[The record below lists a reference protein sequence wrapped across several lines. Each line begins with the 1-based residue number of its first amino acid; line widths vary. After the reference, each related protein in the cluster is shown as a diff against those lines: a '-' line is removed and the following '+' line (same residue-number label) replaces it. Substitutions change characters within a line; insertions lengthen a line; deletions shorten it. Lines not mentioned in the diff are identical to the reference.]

1 MNSRDKGKRG
11 ELEFAH
17 FLKDNHGIDARRGQQ
32 FSGGNESPDVVGV
45 PGLHL
50 EVKRVE
56 SLNIHAAVAQATK
69 DAAGLPWAVAH
80 RRNGGKWLVTVDA
93 KHYFNLRTELLRL
106 LPQNDGTERR
116 GRPAASE
123 SPTDVAR
130 PRSLQ

>member
-1 MNSRDKGKRG
+1 M
-11 ELEFAH
+11 
-17 FLKDNHGIDARRGQQ
+17 
-32 FSGGNESPDVVGV
+32 VGV

-93 KHYFNLRTELLRL
+93 NHYFNMRSAVSDSLPTGEHIDELHG
-106 LPQNDGTERR
+106 NDILT
-116 GRPAASE
+116 S
-123 SPTDVAR
+123 
-130 PRSLQ
+130 

>member
-17 FLKDNHGIDARRGQQ
+17 FLKDNHGIEARRGQQ

-45 PGLHL
+45 QGLHL

-56 SLNIHAAVAQATK
+56 SLNIHAAVAQATN

-93 KHYFNLRTELLRL
+93 NHFFNLRSAALQKLAMFSDGHIHELHANDVTDGDHTE
-106 LPQNDGTERR
+106 
-116 GRPAASE
+116 
-123 SPTDVAR
+123 
-130 PRSLQ
+130 